1 MTSDE
6 PAVPVPPPAQAAT
19 AGALLRAARERQ
31 GLHIAAL
38 AASIK
43 VTPAKLDALENDR
56 YQELPDA
63 TFTRALAQS
72 VCRVL
77 KVDARPVLDLLPTS
91 RTAALER
98 VDAGLKTPFRERAAA
113 LEPPE
118 WSPWR
123 QPAFWIVLALLAAA
137 AAFWLLPGRGLQVPW
152 PSLGNLPSFSF
163 GSGASGPAAPAAT
176 PAPGTVTES
185 VPVVPAVAPPAGA
198 QAEAAPATTTAP
210 ISETV
215 HSAPVPAGTGSG
227 SLAAES
233 AGSMLVMRADEAS
246 WVEVQDARGL
256 VLFSR
261 TLQPGE
267 TVGLNGSVPIKV
279 KVGNAG
285 ATQVQF
291 QGKPVDVQAATRDN
305 VARLELR

>member
-6 PAVPVPPPAQAAT
+6 PAPSAAGPAT
-19 AGALLRAARERQ
+19 AGALLRAAREKQ

-113 LEPPE
+113 LEPPDGA
-118 WSPWR
+118 PWR

-137 AAFWLLPGRGLQVPW
+137 AAFWLLPGRGLQVPL
-152 PSLGNLPSFSF
+152 PSLGSLPSFSF
-163 GSGASGPAAPAAT
+163 GGAASSVPAST
-176 PAPGTVTES
+176 TVTET
-185 VPVVPAVAPPAGA
+185 V
-198 QAEAAPATTTAP
+198 PATTTAQP
-210 ISETV
+210 AGQPADAASAATAGPVGETV
-215 HSAPVPAGTGSG
+215 HSAPVPAATGSG

-246 WVEVQDARGL
+246 WVEVQDARSL

-267 TVGLNGSVPIKV
+267 TVGLNGSLPIKV
-279 KVGNAG
+279 KVGNAS
-285 ATQVQF
+285 ATQIQF
-291 QGKPVDVQAATRDN
+291 QGKPVDMQAATRDN
-305 VARLELR
+305 VARLELK